1 MSEVIQMEKRCY
13 TVEELHH
20 MLGISRRA
28 VYELLKKRYFSWVLI
43 GGRYRISK
51 NSFDAWL
58 DEQHMDEELEEIPEE
73 EPLGAVLD
81 NDKSDEIPV
90 NRHPKNVLKQRVK
103 LGMTESRV
111 RTGGLV

>member
-28 VYELLKKRYFSWVLI
+28 VYELLKKKCFSWVLI

-58 DEQHMDEELEEIPEE
+58 DEKHMDAGPEEIPEE
-73 EPLGAVLD
+73 EPLCAVLD
-81 NDKSDEIPV
+81 NEKSDEIPV
-90 NRHPKNVLKQRVK
+90 NRHPNNPLKSAIRLQ
-103 LGMTESRV
+103 
-111 RTGGLV
+111 

>member
-28 VYELLKKRYFSWVLI
+28 VYELLKKKCFSWVLI

-58 DEQHMDEELEEIPEE
+58 DEQHMDKGPGKMPEE
-73 EPLGAVLD
+73 EPRGAVLD
-81 NDKSDEIPV
+81 NEKSDEIPV
-90 NRHPKNVLKQRVK
+90 NRHPKNILKSAIRLQ
-103 LGMTESRV
+103 
-111 RTGGLV
+111 

>member
-28 VYELLKKRYFSWVLI
+28 VYELLKKKYFSWVLI

-58 DEQHMDEELEEIPEE
+58 DEQPAGEETEEMQEE
-73 EPLGAVLD
+73 EPRGAVLE

-90 NRHPKNVLKQRVK
+90 NRHPKNILKSAIRLQ
-103 LGMTESRV
+103 
-111 RTGGLV
+111 

>member
-28 VYELLKKRYFSWVLI
+28 VYELLKKKCFSWVLI

-58 DEQHMDEELEEIPEE
+58 DEQPAGEEAEEIPEEIPEE

-81 NDKSDEIPV
+81 NEKSDEIPV
-90 NRHPKNVLKQRVK
+90 NRHPNNPLKSAIRFK
-103 LGMTESRV
+103 
-111 RTGGLV
+111 

>member
-13 TVEELHH
+13 TVEELHL

-28 VYELLKKRYFSWVLI
+28 VYELLKKKCFSWVLI

-58 DEQHMDEELEEIPEE
+58 DEQPAGEEAEELPEE
-73 EPLGAVLD
+73 EPRGAFLD
-81 NDKSDEIPV
+81 NEKSDEIPV
-90 NRHPKNVLKQRVK
+90 NRHPNNPLKSAIRFK
-103 LGMTESRV
+103 
-111 RTGGLV
+111 